1 MENEREYIKTL
12 NTPVIFEKKNL
23 TKDFLNVKQE
33 EQLKY
38 LSRDEIHQII
48 DGMDATK
55 KNGAKEKLLIIFM
68 WYTGCRVTEVIN
80 IRKRDIDF
88 KNKEITIRWLKNR
101 KFLYRTMPI
110 HANLKSMLELMLAA
124 KGLDDIIFPYSRQ
137 RAWQIIKKHTSWLY
151 PWIHP
156 HTFRH
161 SFAVNY
167 LRQADSA
174 NDLVIL
180 RKLMGH
186 SSILTTMKYLDIV
199 PRDQAKQLAKI
210 QF

>member
-1 MENEREYIKTL
+1 MKDDYIKEMTS
-12 NTPVIFEKKNL
+12 PVIFEEKNL
-23 TKDFLNVKQE
+23 TKDFINVKKD

-38 LSRDEIHQII
+38 LNRDEVHEIL
-48 DGMDATK
+48 DGIK
-55 KNGAKEKLLIIFM
+55 GAKEKLLILFM

-80 IRKRDIDF
+80 VRKRDIDF
-88 KNKEITIRWLKNR
+88 TNKEIQIRWLKNR
-101 KFLYRTMPI
+101 KYLYRTMPI
-110 HANLKSMLELMLAA
+110 HKDIKQLLELTTVA
-124 KGLDDIIFPYSRQ
+124 KGLDDLIFPYSRQ
-137 RAWQIIKKHTSWLY
+137 RVWQIIKKSVGSYHSWV
-151 PWIHP
+151 HP

-210 QF
+210 EF

>member
-1 MENEREYIKTL
+1 MDDNYINQL
-12 NTPVIFEKKNL
+12 ISPAIFEEKNL
-23 TKDFLNVKQE
+23 TKAFINVKE

-38 LSRDEIHQII
+38 LSRDEVHEYI
-48 DGMDATK
+48 DQV
-55 KNGAKEKLLIIFM
+55 NGAKEKLLMLFM
-68 WYTGCRVTEVIN
+68 WYTGCRVTEVISV
-80 IRKRDIDF
+80 RKRDIDF
-88 KNKEITIRWLKNR
+88 PNKEIKIRWLKNR
-101 KFLYRTMPI
+101 KYLYRTMPI
-110 HANLKSMLELMLAA
+110 HPQLKQLMELATAA
-124 KGLDDIIFPYSRQ
+124 MGLDTLVFPYSRQ
-137 RAWQIIKKHTSWLY
+137 RVWQIFKKHRFGSFN
-151 PWIHP
+151 WIHP

-199 PRDQAKQLAKI
+199 PRDQAQQLAKI

>member
-1 MENEREYIKTL
+1 MKDDYIKGL
-12 NTPVIFEKKNL
+12 NTPIIFEEQNL
-23 TKDFLNVKQE
+23 TKTFINVKE

-38 LSRDEIHQII
+38 MSREEVHEFI
-48 DGMDATK
+48 DSVKGP
-55 KNGAKEKLLIIFM
+55 KEKLLFIFM
-68 WYTGCRVTEVIN
+68 WYTGSRVSEVIN
-80 IRKRDIDF
+80 VRKRDIDF
-88 KNKEITIRWLKNR
+88 QNKEIKIRWLKNR
-101 KFLYRTMPI
+101 KYLYRTMPI
-110 HANLKSMLELMLAA
+110 HPTLKQLLELTTAGL
-124 KGLDDIIFPYSRQ
+124 GLDDQVFPYSRQ
-137 RAWQIIKKHTSWLY
+137 RVWQIFKKHRYHPFDWV
-151 PWIHP
+151 HP

>member
-1 MENEREYIKTL
+1 MSNDIIKEL
-12 NTPVIFEKKNL
+12 NSPIIFEETNL
-23 TKDFLNVKQE
+23 TKHFKKVNLKE

-38 LSRDEIHQII
+38 MSRDEVHEFLNSIK
-48 DGMDATK
+48 GK
-55 KNGAKEKLLIIFM
+55 KEKLLFLFM
-68 WYTGCRVTEVIN
+68 WYTGCRVSEVIGV
-80 IRKRDIDF
+80 RRRDIDF
-88 KNKEITIRWLKNR
+88 ENNMIRIRWLKNR
-101 KFLYRTMPI
+101 KYLYRTMPI
-110 HANLKSMLELMLAA
+110 HPQIKTLLELTTAD
-124 KGLDDIIFPYSRQ
+124 KGLDELVFPYSRQ
-137 RAWQIIKKHTSWLY
+137 RVWQIFKKNRY
-151 PWIHP
+151 EPYDWIHP

>member
-1 MENEREYIKTL
+1 MKDEYIKEL
-12 NTPVIFEKKNL
+12 VTPTIFEEKNL
-23 TKDFLNVKQE
+23 TKGFENVKK

-38 LSRDEIHQII
+38 LSRDEIHKVLDQVT
-48 DGMDATK
+48 GS
-55 KNGAKEKLLIIFM
+55 KEKLLFLFM
-68 WYTGCRVTEVIN
+68 WYTGCRVTEVIGV
-80 IRKRDIDF
+80 RKRDIDF

-101 KFLYRTMPI
+101 KYLYRTMPI
-110 HANLKSMLELMLAA
+110 HSQIKQLLELSTTAI
-124 KGLDDIIFPYSRQ
+124 GLDTLVFPYSRQ
-137 RAWQIIKKHTSWLY
+137 RVWQIFKKHQFGKFN
-151 PWIHP
+151 WIHP

-210 QF
+210 EF

>member
-1 MENEREYIKTL
+1 MKDDYVQDLTKPI
-12 NTPVIFEKKNL
+12 IFEQGNL
-23 TKDFLNVKQE
+23 TKSFINVKE

-38 LSRDEIHQII
+38 LSRDEINEII
-48 DGMDATK
+48 NNAK
-55 KNGAKEKLLIIFM
+55 GAKEKLLFIFM
-68 WYTGCRVTEVIN
+68 WMTGCRVSEAIQV
-80 IRKRDIDF
+80 RKRDIDLE
-88 KNKEITIRWLKNR
+88 NGEIKIRWLKNR
-101 KFLYRTMPI
+101 KYLYRNIPI
-110 HANLKSMLELMLAA
+110 HERLRQILSLTTV
-124 KGLDDIIFPYSRQ
+124 GLGMDDRLFPYSRQ
-137 RAWQIIKKHTSWLY
+137 RVWQIFKKHRPFGNDWL
-151 PWIHP
+151 HP

-167 LRQADSA
+167 LRQADTA

-199 PRDQAKQLAKI
+199 PVDQAKQLAKI

>member
-1 MENEREYIKTL
+1 MKDDYIKDLTSP
-12 NTPVIFEKKNL
+12 TIYEEKNL
-23 TKDFLNVKQE
+23 TKDFTYVKK

-38 LSRDEIHQII
+38 LSRDQVHEVL
-48 DGMDATK
+48 DSVKGK
-55 KNGAKEKLLIIFM
+55 KEKLLFLFM

-88 KNKEITIRWLKNR
+88 NNGEVMIRWLKNR

-110 HANLKSMLELMLAA
+110 HNNIRQLLEFTTVALKS
-124 KGLDDIIFPYSRQ
+124 DDLIFPYSRQ
-137 RAWQIIKKHTSWLY
+137 RVWQIFKKHSFGQY
-151 PWIHP
+151 DWIHP
-156 HTFRH
+156 HTLRH

-167 LRQADSA
+167 LRQADSP

-180 RKLMGH
+180 RKLLGH

-199 PRDQAKQLAKI
+199 PRDQALQLAKI

>member
-1 MENEREYIKTL
+1 MENDIIKELTS
-12 NTPVIFEKKNL
+12 PVIYEEKNL
-23 TKDFLNVKQE
+23 TKDFINVKK

-38 LSRDEIHQII
+38 LSRDEVHEILDHVK
-48 DGMDATK
+48 GK
-55 KNGAKEKLLIIFM
+55 KEKLLFLFM

-80 IRKRDIDF
+80 VRKKDIDF
-88 KNKEITIRWLKNR
+88 QNGMIMIRWLKNR
-101 KFLYRTMPI
+101 KYLHRTMPI
-110 HANLKSMLELMLAA
+110 HENIRQLLEFTTVALKSED
-124 KGLDDIIFPYSRQ
+124 KVFPYSRQ
-137 RAWQIIKKHTSWLY
+137 RVWQIFKKHFPPYFSWC
-151 PWIHP
+151 HP
-156 HTFRH
+156 HTLRH

-210 QF
+210 KF

>member
-1 MENEREYIKTL
+1 ML
-12 NTPVIFEKKNL
+12 LFS
-23 TKDFLNVKQE
+23 
-33 EQLKY
+33 LKH
-38 LSRDEIHQII
+38 RFHPFD
-48 DGMDATK
+48 
-55 KNGAKEKLLIIFM
+55 
-68 WYTGCRVTEVIN
+68 WV
-80 IRKRDIDF
+80 
-88 KNKEITIRWLKNR
+88 
-101 KFLYRTMPI
+101 
-110 HANLKSMLELMLAA
+110 
-124 KGLDDIIFPYSRQ
+124 
-137 RAWQIIKKHTSWLY
+137 
-151 PWIHP
+151 HP

>member
-1 MENEREYIKTL
+1 MKDDYIKDLT
-12 NTPVIFEKKNL
+12 TPQIFNEVNL
-23 TKDFLNVKQE
+23 TKSFINVKE

-38 LSRDEIHQII
+38 MSRDEIHAFI
-48 DGMDATK
+48 DSV
-55 KNGAKEKLLIIFM
+55 NGPKEKLIFIFM
-68 WYTGCRVTEVIN
+68 WYTGARVSEVIQV
-80 IRKRDIDF
+80 RKRDIDF
-88 KNKEITIRWLKNR
+88 ANKEIKIRWLKNR
-101 KFLYRTMPI
+101 KYLYRTMPI
-110 HANLKSMLELMLAA
+110 HPTLKQLLELTTAA
-124 KGLDDIIFPYSRQ
+124 LGLDERVFPYSRQ
-137 RAWQIIKKHTSWLY
+137 RVWQIFKKHRNFENDWV
-151 PWIHP
+151 HP

>member
-1 MENEREYIKTL
+1 MEETNKSYIKEMTS
-12 NTPVIFEKKNL
+12 PVIFEEKNL
-23 TKDFLNVKQE
+23 TKSFIPVKQE
-33 EQLKY
+33 PLKY
-38 LSRDEIHQII
+38 LSRDEVHEII
-48 DGMDATK
+48 DAMDATK

-68 WYTGCRVTEVIN
+68 WYTGCRITEVIN
-80 IRKRDIDF
+80 VRKGDIDF
-88 KNKEITIRWLKNR
+88 LNKEIQIRWLKNR
-101 KFLYRTMPI
+101 KYYYRVMPI
-110 HANLKSMLELMLAA
+110 HPNLKSFLELMTATLN
-124 KGLDDIIFPYSRQ
+124 KEDLVFPISRQ
-137 RAWQIIKKHTSWLY
+137 RAWQIIKKHTEWKYSWV
-151 PWIHP
+151 HP

-180 RKLMGH
+180 RKLLGH
-186 SSILTTMKYLDIV
+186 GSILTTMKYLDIV

>member
-1 MENEREYIKTL
+1 MTEDYIKEL
-12 NTPVIFEKKNL
+12 ITPTIFEPKNL
-23 TKDFLNVKQE
+23 TKAFTKVKE

-38 LSRDEIHQII
+38 LSREEVHEII
-48 DGMDATK
+48 DHV
-55 KNGAKEKLLIIFM
+55 NGAKEKLLFLFM
-68 WYTGCRVTEVIN
+68 WYTGCRVTEVISV
-80 IRKRDIDF
+80 RKRDIDF
-88 KNKEITIRWLKNR
+88 ANKEIKIRWLKNR
-101 KFLYRTMPI
+101 KYLYRTMPI
-110 HANLKSMLELMLAA
+110 HPQIKQLLELSTAA
-124 KGLDDIIFPYSRQ
+124 LGLDTLISPYSRQ
-137 RAWQIIKKHTSWLY
+137 RVWQIFKKHRYLNY
-151 PWIHP
+151 DWIHP

-186 SSILTTMKYLDIV
+186 ESILTTMKYLDIV
-199 PRDQAKQLAKI
+199 PRDQATQLAKI

>member
-1 MENEREYIKTL
+1 MTNEYINEL
-12 NTPVIFEKKNL
+12 VTPAIFEKKDL
-23 TKDFLNVKQE
+23 TKGFTKVKQ

-38 LSRDEIHQII
+38 LSRDEIHELLESV
-48 DGMDATK
+48 
-55 KNGAKEKLLIIFM
+55 NGAKEKLLMLFM
-68 WYTGCRVTEVIN
+68 WYTGCRVTEVVGV
-80 IRKRDIDF
+80 RKRDIDF

-101 KFLYRTMPI
+101 KYLYRTMPI
-110 HANLKSMLELMLAA
+110 HSQIKQLLELSTAA
-124 KGLDDIIFPYSRQ
+124 MGLDTLVFPYSRQ
-137 RAWQIIKKHTSWLY
+137 RVWQIFKKHQFGKFNF
-151 PWIHP
+151 IHP

-199 PRDQAKQLAKI
+199 PRDQAIQLAKI

>member
-1 MENEREYIKTL
+1 MKEDYIKGL
-12 NTPVIFEKKNL
+12 NTPIIFEEKNL
-23 TKDFLNVKQE
+23 TKGFINVKE

-38 LSRDEIHQII
+38 LSREEVHEF
-48 DGMDATK
+48 MDSVK
-55 KNGAKEKLLIIFM
+55 GPKEKLIFIFM
-68 WYTGCRVTEVIN
+68 WYTGCRVSEVIGV
-80 IRKRDIDF
+80 RKRDIDF
-88 KNKEITIRWLKNR
+88 QNKEIKIRWLKNR
-101 KFLYRTMPI
+101 KYLYRTMPI
-110 HANLKSMLELMLAA
+110 HPTLKQLLELTTAGL
-124 KGLDDIIFPYSRQ
+124 GLDDLVFPYSRQ
-137 RAWQIIKKHTSWLY
+137 RIWQIFKKYRYFPYDWV
-151 PWIHP
+151 HP